1 MTIRRSSSLSLLLL
15 LPSLSLVL
23 VGACSERKLVP
34 VEDARVN
41 NYDDRIQLDVEF
53 CTREAQETVFPVKV
67 LLVLDGSGSL
77 QFTDQSGR
85 RRVAVRDL
93 MSALGTQQD
102 VYVSTMVFGSNLYV
116 EPAVTGSE
124 PAFIPASEW
133 AEPAFLNTADV
144 QTNYQGALSAAYSH
158 LLYDMLRSD
167 PGELARTKYVVLF
180 FSDGVPSPVCCISAE
195 EDQGALNHPFGC
207 ASEPWETFDDTLPF
221 CEGQEEV
228 PVCNFEEWLENFR
241 DVNQQ
246 DPAATPDYGGDTI
259 AALDGLEAGDNY
271 NRVYQIEDLTSEM
284 MELGE
289 TFGVGEI
296 RLHTMLLWDSTLPDA
311 VKQIYRLNRCRAES
325 LMQRM
330 AELGGGV
337 FRDFEGSGEIDFLSF
352 NFTSLQQGY
361 GLVQTLAMNANA
373 VVGVDGTFSAD
384 SDGDGLP
391 DSLELDELGTD
402 PMLRDSDKLLDAP
415 LPTEVPDTLP
425 EDQWGDGY
433 GDLVEH
439 TRRNTGYDP
448 RYHSLP
454 VSACPAF
461 DPSGGGVDRSDLDG
475 DGLNGCEEDLYG
487 TEIDRPDSDGDGLSD
502 FVEVRA
508 GLDPTRPERDAD
520 DDFDG
525 VRNLDEVRK
534 GTNPVEPDA
543 DLADGETIRYEL
555 IEGEETAD
563 GRRCYT
569 ASARDVRLVSTGP
582 RVPGGRSG
590 YNDLYFWI
598 AEAPLDNPTGRTEL
612 RFGCVRAQYIAPS
625 YKDPPQGRVSLS
637 EDDLVDLANPEDLAR
652 LAAGEDVCVGRRIE

>member
-1 MTIRRSSSLSLLLL
+1 MTFAPSFRLLVVVACALAGAL
-15 LPSLSLVL
+15 GVA
-23 VGACSERKLVP
+23 ACSDRKLVP
-34 VEDARVN
+34 VEDARVK
-41 NYDDRIQLDVEF
+41 NYDDRVQLDVEF
-53 CTREAQETVFPVKV
+53 CTRPAEDTVFPVKV

-93 MSALGTQQD
+93 MSALGTQQN

-116 EPAVTGSE
+116 EPAVTGND
-124 PAFIPASEW
+124 PAFIPAREW
-133 AEPAFLNTADV
+133 VEPAFLNTADV

-167 PGELARTKYVVLF
+167 PGELARTKYVILF
-180 FSDGVPSPVCCISAE
+180 FSDGVPSPVCCITAE
-195 EDQGALNHPFGC
+195 QDQGSLNHPFDC
-207 ASEPWETFDDTLPF
+207 PSEPWEAYDDTLPY

-228 PVCNFEEWLENFR
+228 PVCNLDEWLENFR
-241 DVNQQ
+241 NVNAQ

-259 AALDGLEAGDNY
+259 QALDGLEAGDNY
-271 NRVYQIEDLTSEM
+271 NRVYQVEDLTSEI

-311 VKQIYRLNRCRAES
+311 VKEIYRLNRCRAER

-330 AELGGGV
+330 AELGNGV
-337 FRDFEGSGEIDFLSF
+337 FRDFEGSAEIDFLSF
-352 NFTSLQQGY
+352 NFTSLKQGY

-373 VVGVDGTFSAD
+373 VIGPDGELTAD

-391 DSLELDELGTD
+391 DVVELERGSD
-402 PMLRDSDKLLDAP
+402 PMLRDSDKLARPP
-415 LPTEVPDTLP
+415 LPTEVPTPLP
-425 EDQWGDGY
+425 EAQWGDGY
-433 GDLVEH
+433 GDLVEEQ
-439 TRRNTGYDP
+439 RRNTGYDP
-448 RYHSLP
+448 RYQSLP
-454 VSACPAF
+454 VTPCPLF
-461 DPSGGGVDRSDLDG
+461 DPAGGGVDRSDLDG

-487 TEIDRPDSDGDGLSD
+487 TDIDRPDTDGDGLSD
-502 FVEVRA
+502 FVEVRL
-508 GLDPTRPERDAD
+508 GLDPTRPERDHD

-525 VRNLDEVRK
+525 VRNMDEVRR
-534 GTNPVEPDA
+534 GTNPLEPDGDA
-543 DLADGETIRYEL
+543 NGARHVRYEL
-555 IEGEETAD
+555 IEGEETED

-569 ASARDVRLVSTGP
+569 ATARDLRLVTTGP

-625 YKDPPQGRVSLS
+625 YKDPPQGRVSLR
-637 EDDLVDLANPEDLAR
+637 EEDLVDLADPEDLAR
-652 LAAGEDVCVGRRIE
+652 LAAGEDVCVGRRVE

>member
-1 MTIRRSSSLSLLLL
+1 MTIRRSLF
-15 LPSLSLVL
+15 LSLVAL
-23 VGACSERKLVP
+23 LAALTLGACSDRKLVA
-34 VEDARVN
+34 VEDARLKS
-41 NYDDRIQLDVEF
+41 YDDRVQLDVEF
-53 CTREAQETVFPVKV
+53 CTREAEETVFPVKV
-67 LLVLDGSGSL
+67 LLIMDGSGSL

-93 MSALGTQQD
+93 MSSLGTQQD

-124 PAFIPASEW
+124 PAFLPASEW
-133 AEPAFLNTADV
+133 VEPAFLNTADV

-167 PGELARTKYVVLF
+167 PAELARTKYVILF
-180 FSDGVPSPVCCISAE
+180 FSDGVPSPVCCITAE
-195 EDQGALNHPFGC
+195 QDQGTLNHPFGC
-207 ASEPWETFDDTLPF
+207 PSEAWEAYDANLPY
-221 CEGQEEV
+221 CEGQEEI
-228 PVCNFEEWLENFR
+228 PVCNLEEWLENFR
-241 DVNQQ
+241 DRNPQ
-246 DPAATPDYGGDTI
+246 DEAATPDYGGDTI

-296 RLHTMLLWDSTLPDA
+296 RLHSMLLWDSTLPDD
-311 VKQIYRLNRCRAES
+311 VKEIYRLNRCRAES

-330 AELGGGV
+330 AELGNGV

-352 NFTSLQQGY
+352 NFTSLKQGY

-373 VVGVDGTFSAD
+373 RVGVDGALLAD

-391 DSLELDELGTD
+391 DDVELDELGTD
-402 PMLRDSDKLLDAP
+402 PMLRDSDKLSQAP
-415 LPTEVPDTLP
+415 LPTEVPAPLP
-425 EDQWGDGY
+425 EDEWGDGY

-439 TRRNTGYDP
+439 TRRDTGYDP

-454 VSACPAF
+454 VTTCPDF
-461 DPSGGGVDRSDLDG
+461 DPAGGGVDRSDLDG

-487 TEIDRPDSDGDGLSD
+487 TSVERPDTDGDGLSD
-502 FVEVRA
+502 FIEVRL
-508 GLDPTRPERDAD
+508 GLDPRVPERDQD

-525 VRNLDEVRK
+525 VRNMDEVRK
-534 GTNPVEPDA
+534 GSNPVEPDA
-543 DLADGETIRYEL
+543 NLGDGRTVRYEL
-555 IEGEETAD
+555 IEGEETED

-569 ASARDVRLVSTGP
+569 ATARDIRLVTTGP

-625 YKDPPQGRVSLS
+625 YKDPPQGRVALT
-637 EDDLVDLANPEDLAR
+637 EDDLIDLADPEDLAR